1 MVEGFLYGNL
11 LFIDDQSLDFI
22 FIIGLVALASML
34 VMYNGLLAT
43 AVDPVAARVQGIPV
57 KAIGLAFS
65 VLTALVV
72 VSMVKI
78 LGALL
83 VTALLVSPAAT
94 GQQVGKSFRS
104 CVLWAQLF
112 GLLSVTLGIYYSA
125 ELGTGS
131 GAMIALV
138 AALMFAVVASI
149 RMFVN
154 GVLKSDENLG

>member
-1 MVEGFLYGNL
+1 MPWLHAGHVQRAPRYRRGPSGSY
-11 LFIDDQSLDFI
+11 
-22 FIIGLVALASML
+22 
-34 VMYNGLLAT
+34 
-43 AVDPVAARVQGIPV
+43 VQGIPV

-83 VTALLVSPAAT
+83 VNAVSVARRHGAT
-94 GQQVGKSFRS
+94 NRQEFPLA
-104 CVLWAQLF
+104 CVLCTVVRLAFRDPRHLLF
-112 GLLSVTLGIYYSA
+112 CGI
-125 ELGTGS
+125 GNGRWR
-131 GAMIALV
+131 MIALV

-154 GVLKSDENLG
+154 GVLESDENLG